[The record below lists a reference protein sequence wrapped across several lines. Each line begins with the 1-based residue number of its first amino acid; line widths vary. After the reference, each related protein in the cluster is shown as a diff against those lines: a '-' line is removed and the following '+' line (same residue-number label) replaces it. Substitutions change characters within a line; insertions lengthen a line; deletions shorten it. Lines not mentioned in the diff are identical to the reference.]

1 MSRLSA
7 LSAFKHCSDE
17 SDFESSGSESEED
30 YSDAAG
36 AAASGSEDDN
46 LRDPAARMAAEVGL
60 NAHGLSEEEAGL
72 LPAGAS
78 EADYVRV
85 RNAVLCHW
93 RADVSRV
100 LTEEAALAAVP
111 EADQPYALAAHR
123 FLSALGYINFGVAP
137 ALHRH
142 MANAPQS
149 AGSVVVIGAGCAGL
163 AAARQLRAAGY
174 KVVVVEGRQRPGGRV
189 WTERLEVRVWEGWY
203 RGRGGGGPEQAACG
217 TARAGTQAVQRN
229 QFVKPELCC
238 IRARLQQRQPCRA
251 PCFCARAIR
260 LGRLPAHRQH

>member
-1 MSRLSA
+1 MSHLSA
-7 LSAFKHCSDE
+7 LSDLKHCSDE

-30 YSDAAG
+30 YSDAAEG
-36 AAASGSEDDN
+36 AASGSEDDN

-60 NAHGLSEEEAGL
+60 SAHGLSEEEAGL

-100 LTEEAALAAVP
+100 LTEAAALAAVP

-123 FLSALGYINFGVAP
+123 FLSVLGYINFGVAP

-142 MANAPQS
+142 VADAPQA

-174 KVVVVEGRQRPGGRV
+174 KVAVVEGRQRPGGRV
-189 WTERLEVRVWEGWY
+189 WTERLEVRVWEGWVWEG
-203 RGRGGGGPEQAACG
+203 RGRAWADGLWDRSCQQCSA
-217 TARAGTQAVQRN
+217 TS
-229 QFVKPELCC
+229 VKPALCC
-238 IRARLQQRQPCRA
+238 IRAC
-251 PCFCARAIR
+251 
-260 LGRLPAHRQH
+260 LPQCLAC